1 MAAADGSGHG
11 ARAGWLRR
19 RVFGPRLAA
28 VLADDWWLPEL
39 GASLDSSNFI
49 VPSKVGWIH
58 HECLGASSNSR
69 VVWCHSFLFLFN
81 AFPLSQSRI
90 LDAPPTITE
99 NLYDTTH
106 ATTRHLHSG
115 PESITDMMAY

>member
-39 GASLDSSNFI
+39 GASLGTAVSSWAGR
-49 VPSKVGWIH
+49 S
-58 HECLGASSNSR
+58 ELR
-69 VVWCHSFLFLFN
+69 VVQL
-81 AFPLSQSRI
+81 LSTV
-90 LDAPPTITE
+90 A
-99 NLYDTTH
+99 N
-106 ATTRHLHSG
+106 
-115 PESITDMMAY
+115 

>member
-81 AFPLSQSRI
+81 ARL
-90 LDAPPTITE
+90 PPVPKP
-99 NLYDTTH
+99 NPGRASD
-106 ATTRHLHSG
+106 G
-115 PESITDMMAY
+115 PSDERDYWG